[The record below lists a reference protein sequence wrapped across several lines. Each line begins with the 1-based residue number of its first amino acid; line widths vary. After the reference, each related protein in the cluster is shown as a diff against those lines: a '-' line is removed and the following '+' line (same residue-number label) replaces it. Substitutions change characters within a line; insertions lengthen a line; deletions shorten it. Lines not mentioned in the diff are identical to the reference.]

1 MVKYILKLA
10 LFALLSIFSLSSF
23 SLTQFPVQNLN
34 YQNTIYNGQY
44 VRFSCVK
51 DATPAT
57 TAYQCGQR
65 YTGSSSPCSG
75 KTIYSLC
82 YAITPPQNA
91 TNTVGSFTFTT
102 NEGYNAVNNNGTWS
116 VVPAGS
122 ECTGGKVYNTTTGFC
137 DTPTPPAC
145 TTAQKRIT
153 FIYSLDTA
161 SSVSNLFPVNTCS
174 NGCEYTIS
182 DANTSDCF
190 TSFNGSSQS
199 SLYCPGDYNGTGAS
213 CTGSSPETTSPPAE
227 PPASSCATGS
237 VRNDIGICQPTSLC
251 PADSQRNDAGMCV
264 QVACQPDYIRLGD
277 GLACVP
283 KVQCTLPAKP
293 TAQNTC
299 EVPPAEPC
307 PSGQYR
313 SLDDLQ
319 CYAEPKWDESCKA
332 PMVKNASGS
341 CVNPETVT
349 NPPASGTNFD
359 GSTDHDGNPNTAG
372 SNEPGR
378 PGSNKNLDGSPN
390 TDGNPQT
397 VNDPPVSCTGF
408 DCEEPQDQGT
418 CSPGSPTWN
427 AETQTCGSTG
437 SSQIIGDNELG
448 YAKGDS
454 TFQGVLT
461 DFTSNLNNTPVFKAV
476 NSFLGL
482 NIASVQCPVFE
493 QQIMQGFLGQ
503 QGFTIRVDQH
513 CSDFAD
519 DVFPIME
526 AVLMAVAAFVAFRW
540 AVL

>member
-1 MVKYILKLA
+1 MSA
-10 LFALLSIFSLSSF
+10 GSCAPNAGFS
-23 SLTQFPVQNLN
+23 
-34 YQNTIYNGQY
+34 
-44 VRFSCVK
+44 
-51 DATPAT
+51 
-57 TAYQCGQR
+57 
-65 YTGSSSPCSG
+65 
-75 KTIYSLC
+75 
-82 YAITPPQNA
+82 
-91 TNTVGSFTFTT
+91 
-102 NEGYNAVNNNGTWS
+102 AVNNNGTWS

-122 ECTGGKVYNTTTGFC
+122 ECTGSNVYNNTNGACAPPQCPTGL
-137 DTPTPPAC
+137 
-145 TTAQKRIT
+145 KRIT

-161 SSVSNLFPVNTCS
+161 SSVTNLFPVNTCS
-174 NGCEYTIS
+174 NTCEYTIS

-199 SLYCPGDYNGTGAS
+199 SLYCPGDYNGTGNT
-213 CTGSSPETTSPPAE
+213 CTGSSPETSAPPAE

-237 VRNDIGICQPTSLC
+237 VRNDVGICQPTALC

-319 CYAEPKWDESCKA
+319 CYAEPKYDESCKA

-349 NPPASGTNFD
+349 NPPASGSNFD

-378 PGSNKNLDGSPN
+378 PGSSKNLDGSPN

-397 VNDPPVSCTGF
+397 NNDPPQACEGF
-408 DCEEPQDQGT
+408 DCEQPQDQGT
-418 CSPGSPTWN
+418 CSPSSPTWN

-437 SSQIIGDNELG
+437 SSQVTGDNDLG
-448 YAKGDS
+448 YTKADS
-454 TFQGVLT
+454 TFEGVLT
-461 DFTSNLNNTPVFKAV
+461 DFTSNLNNTPVFKAA
-476 NSFLGL
+476 NSFLRL

-503 QGFTIRVDQH
+503 QGFMIRVDQH